1 MTSRRLSVGG
11 WRCFLLAAYTLLC
24 ACSVDTNVQVLRIG
38 HSLDTAHPVHKAM
51 EHMAAQL
58 AELSQGSLRL
68 DIYPG
73 GQLGNERELI
83 ELLQIG
89 SLDMTKVSASPLEAF
104 VPAMGVF
111 NIPYVFR
118 DAQHYQSVLD
128 GEIGQQLLASPREA
142 RLLGLGYYDAGA
154 RSFYTVEQP
163 IDTPQDLQGLK
174 IRVQESA
181 TAMRMVSALGGAPT
195 PIAWGELYTALQ
207 QGVVDGAENN
217 PPSFYLS
224 GHYEVCQ
231 YYVLDEHTAVPDVV
245 LIGIDSWSRLSQQQR
260 RWLQQAVDASVVFQ
274 RSLWREQTAQAL
286 AAVEAEGVTVVR
298 PDKHA
303 FQQQVAALHAA
314 YEGSEMGDL
323 IRAINEVSANAP

>member
-1 MTSRRLSVGG
+1 M
-11 WRCFLLAAYTLLC
+11 
-24 ACSVDTNVQVLRIG
+24 QVLRIG

-51 EHMAAQL
+51 EHMAAKL

-128 GEIGQQLLASPREA
+128 GDIGRQLLASPKEA

-154 RSFYTVEQP
+154 RSFYTVDQP

-224 GHYEVCQ
+224 GHYEVCR
-231 YYVLDEHTAVPDVV
+231 YYVLDEHTAVPDLL

-286 AAVEAEGVTVVR
+286 AAVEAAGVTVVR

-303 FQQQVAALHAA
+303 FQQQVAALHSG